1 MARVTVED
9 CAEVVPSR
17 FELVALAAQRAKII
31 ASGGQLTVDRDNDKD
46 AVVALREIADGNLDV
61 EALRELV
68 VQNNQES
75 IKLDEFGVEDSTA
88 ETKDENSVISTQQEV
103 EEEISSHQEDPSVL
117 EDEQSLLYGDN
128 IDAED

>member
-75 IKLDEFGVEDSTA
+75 IRLDEFGVEDAHA
-88 ETKDENSVISTQQEV
+88 ETKDEDSVINAQEV
-103 EEEISSHQEDPSVL
+103 EEEISSHQVAADVVA
-117 EDEQSLLYGDN
+117 DDQTLLYGDN
-128 IDAED
+128 IDADD